1 MLKSNGL
8 PAATKKSFMQT
19 FPVMVGPVQIGAGAP
34 VRIQSM
40 VKCRTED
47 VQSVIKEIKLL
58 EKAGC
63 EIIRIA
69 IPNQTAVKN
78 IPEIKEKIKI
88 PLVADIHF
96 DYKLALASIRLGA
109 DKIRI
114 NPGNI
119 GADYKVKE
127 IITAARDKNIPIRV
141 GVNAGSIA
149 NSILSKYKNPNL
161 PAILE
166 SIKQNL
172 KIFEREDYQNIVLSA
187 KTANPMETITV
198 YQKLAQLYPFPLHIG
213 VTEAGLLFEGVIR
226 NSTAVAILLNQ
237 GIGDT
242 IRISLTGPS
251 IFEVKAAQEILMSL
265 GKRNFGPILISCPTC
280 GRCEVNLLRIANQVN
295 KKLASIKQPI
305 KIAVMGCVVNGPGE
319 ARTAD
324 YGIACGKKSGV
335 IFRHG
340 NIIKKTKEQDLVS
353 ELFRIIKGD

>member
-1 MLKSNGL
+1 MKTL
-8 PAATKKSFMQT
+8 
-19 FPVMVGPVQIGAGAP
+19 PVMVGSIQIGGGAP

-40 VKCRTED
+40 TKCRTEN
-47 VQSVIKEIKLL
+47 SKAVIKEIIQLQ
-58 EKAGC
+58 KAGC

-69 IPNQTAVKN
+69 IPNHTAVKS

-96 DYKLALASIRLGA
+96 DYQLALASIKLGA

-127 IITAARDKNIPIRV
+127 IIKAARDKTIPIRV
-141 GVNAGSIA
+141 GVNAGSI
-149 NSILSKYKNPNL
+149 SKIILTKHKNPNVH
-161 PAILE
+161 AILD

-172 KIFEREDYQNIVLSA
+172 RIFEREDYHNLVLSA
-187 KTANPMETITV
+187 KTANPLETIEV
-198 YQKLAQLYPFPLHIG
+198 YQKLAELYPYPLHIG
-213 VTEAGLLFEGVIR
+213 VTEAGLPFEGAIR
-226 NSTAVAILLNQ
+226 NTTALAILLNQ

-251 IFEVKAAQEILMSL
+251 ILEVKAAQEVLTSL
-265 GKRNFGPILISCPTC
+265 GKRKFGPVLISCPTC
-280 GRCEVNLLRIANQVN
+280 GRCEVDLIKIASQVH
-295 KKLASIKQPI
+295 KKLMSIKQPI
-305 KIAVMGCVVNGPGE
+305 KVAVMGCVVNGPGE

-335 IFRHG
+335 IFKQG
-340 NIIKKTKEQDLVS
+340 KIVKKSREQDLVS